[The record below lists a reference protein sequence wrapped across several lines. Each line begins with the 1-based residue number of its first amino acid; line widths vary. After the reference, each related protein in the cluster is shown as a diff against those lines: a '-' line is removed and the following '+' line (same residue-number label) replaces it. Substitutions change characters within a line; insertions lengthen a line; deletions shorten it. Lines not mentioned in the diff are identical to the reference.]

1 MAMEIKPATTPL
13 SLGATR
19 PAMAKDA
26 LSSKP
31 DKHEAAM
38 HAAAEKFETTFV
50 AEMLK
55 YTGLNKT
62 PDGFGG
68 GEGEE
73 AFSSFLT
80 QEYARLVEKRGGLG
94 IAEQVF
100 NALKKGAE
108 TQ

>member
-1 MAMEIKPATTPL
+1 M
-13 SLGATR
+13 R
-19 PAMAKDA
+19 
-26 LSSKP
+26 
-31 DKHEAAM
+31 
-38 HAAAEKFETTFV
+38 AAAEKFETNFL

-55 YTGLNKT
+55 YTGINKT

-80 QEYARLVEKRGGLG
+80 QEYARLIEKRGGLG

-108 TQ
+108 TK